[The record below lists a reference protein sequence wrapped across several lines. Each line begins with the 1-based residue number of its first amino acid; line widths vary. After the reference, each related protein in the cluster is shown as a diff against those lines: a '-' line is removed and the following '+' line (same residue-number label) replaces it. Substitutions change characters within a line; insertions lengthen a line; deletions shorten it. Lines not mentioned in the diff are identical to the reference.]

1 MLEDILKSACIIYLF
16 MINIVLITV
25 SVVTECHCS
34 PSIHM
39 KLKTM
44 IIRKNNEEELV
55 ERKIKSLK
63 NTVVS
68 GVLVCI

>member
-34 PSIHM
+34 PPIHI
-39 KLKTM
+39 KLMTM